1 MTPSTPTPPEENEPV
16 VAHYFIDEAGDPV
29 LFGKRKVIV
38 GTQSSRYFLLGKLEV
53 GDPVALAQGLDDLR
67 KQLLADP
74 YFNSAPSMKP
84 EEGKTAV
91 AFHAKDDL
99 AEVRDRVFHLLT
111 RQIISSWSLR
121 VAVRRTARRRCE
133 PRCKRR
139 SRSTNRIL
147 ASSRATR

>member
-1 MTPSTPTPPEENEPV
+1 MPSPTPPQPEKHKPV
-16 VAHYFIDEAGDPV
+16 VVHYFIDEAGDPV

-53 GDPVALAQGLDDLR
+53 GDPVALAQALNDLR

-84 EEGKTAV
+84 DEGKTAS

-99 AEVRDRVFHLLT
+99 AEAWPASGRLFPVGT
-111 RQIISSWSLR
+111 ATILR
-121 VAVRRTARRRCE
+121 KGRRSFLAVR
-133 PRCKRR
+133 
-139 SRSTNRIL
+139 L
-147 ASSRATR
+147 AESAGRA